1 LVVVRWLPGQGI
13 ESLLNTNVGLG
24 TGLEELDAKLI
35 SQSLALVLLD
45 NLNSDRTKKYVSLI
59 SDECISNLLLSK
71 EQDISLRRLLS
82 YLLVEHV
89 ALVSDQDL
97 VDTFTGMLFHVG
109 EPVANV

>member
-1 LVVVRWLPGQGI
+1 MVRWLPGQGI

-24 TGLEELDAKLI
+24 TGLEELDTKLI
-35 SQSLALVLLD
+35 GQSLALVLLD
-45 NLNSDRTKKYVSLI
+45 NLNSDRTKNNVSLI
-59 SDECISNLLLSK
+59 SDECIPTLLLSK

-97 VDTFTGMLFHVG
+97 VDTFTGMLLHVG
-109 EPVANV
+109 EPVTNV